1 MTQAN
6 QAAVPEA
13 SVASELAPRSR
24 DRGAAIKLI
33 VLSLLL
39 VAVTLAS
46 IVLGR
51 YHIPLD
57 TWRRFLLNP
66 TNSDVATLVL
76 LRIRLP
82 RILGGLLIGAGLSA
96 SGAAYQGLFRN
107 PMVSPDLLGAS
118 AGAGL
123 GASVAILLNCGAAAI
138 QAVSFLG
145 GLAAV
150 GATCFVAGRVRRG
163 NDPVLAMV
171 LSGVMI
177 ASICSALVSLTKTVA
192 DPDVK
197 LPAITFWLMGSLA
210 SIDNR
215 SLVWLIALIPLGI
228 LVLMFMRW
236 KLNVLSMGEQEAASL
251 GVDTRHARWI
261 VVLSATVLT
270 TAAVS
275 LSGMIGWVGL
285 VIPHLTRMIIGPNY
299 KVLLPASVVLGGSY
313 MLLVDDISRLATA
326 GEIPLGILTHLIGAP
341 FFLYLLVR
349 MKQGWA

>member
-1 MTQAN
+1 MRQAN
-6 QAAVPEA
+6 QLESESPLLSQPVPR
-13 SVASELAPRSR
+13 PR
-24 DRGAAIKLI
+24 DRVLVIKF
-33 VLSLLL
+33 VLLSFVL
-39 VAVTLAS
+39 VAVILS
-46 IVLGR
+46 SFVLGR
-51 YHIPLD
+51 YHITLD
-57 TWRRFLLNP
+57 AWRKFLLDP
-66 TNSDVATLVL
+66 RNSGVAALVL
-76 LRIRLP
+76 LRVRLP

-123 GASVAILLNCGAAAI
+123 GASTAILLNCGAAGI
-138 QAVSFLG
+138 QCLSFIG

-192 DPDVK
+192 DADVK
-197 LPAITFWLMGSLA
+197 LPEITFWLMGSLA
-210 SIDNR
+210 AINNTN
-215 SLVWLIALIPLGI
+215 LVWLLTLIPLGI
-228 LVLMFMRW
+228 LALMFMRW
-236 KLNVLSMGEQEAASL
+236 KLNVLSMGEEEAASL
-251 GVDTRHARWI
+251 GVDTRHARWAL
-261 VVLSATVLT
+261 VLSATVLT
-270 TAAVS
+270 TVAVS

-299 KVLLPASVVLGGSY
+299 KVLLPASVILGGAY
-313 MLLVDDISRLATA
+313 MLLVDDISRSAA
-326 GEIPLGILTHLIGAP
+326 ASEIPLGILTHLIGAP

-349 MKQGWA
+349 TKQGWA